1 MSIIITK
8 QYKSK
13 LPNYILDRNP
23 IFVESSE
30 VQNSVIC
37 DVYSFDTLSEI
48 SNSDLGIVVIE
59 SDYSTPLQRI
69 LTGEKTIEGHISGS
83 DYLVVDT
90 GTLDQKKF
98 EVQADC
104 TFEITLNIGQT
115 MQWFSTSDLV
125 IYEICYPKYSDGRF
139 KIINNQM
146 Q

>member
-1 MSIIITK
+1 MIITEK
-8 QYKSK
+8 YKSK
-13 LPNYILDRNP
+13 LPNYILDKNP
-23 IFVESSE
+23 VFVESSE
-30 VQNSVIC
+30 VQNGVIC
-37 DVYSFDTLSEI
+37 DVYSFDTLSEV

-59 SDYSTPLQRI
+59 SGYSTPLQRI

-83 DYLVVDT
+83 GYLVVDT
-90 GTLDQKKF
+90 GTPDQKKF
-98 EVQADC
+98 EVQVDC

-139 KIINNQM
+139 ETINNQM

>member
-30 VQNSVIC
+30 VQNGVTC
-37 DVYSFDTLSEI
+37 DVYSFDTLSKV
-48 SNSDLGIVVIE
+48 SDSDLGIVIIK
-59 SDYSTPLQRI
+59 SGYSPPLQRI
-69 LTGEKTIEGHISGS
+69 LTGDKTVEGYVSGS
-83 DYLVVDT
+83 GYLVVDT

-104 TFEITLNIGQT
+104 AFEITLNIGQT
-115 MQWFSTSDLV
+115 MQWLSTSDLV
-125 IYEICYPKYSDGRF
+125 IYEICYPRYTDGRF
-139 KIINNQM
+139 ETITN
-146 Q
+146 